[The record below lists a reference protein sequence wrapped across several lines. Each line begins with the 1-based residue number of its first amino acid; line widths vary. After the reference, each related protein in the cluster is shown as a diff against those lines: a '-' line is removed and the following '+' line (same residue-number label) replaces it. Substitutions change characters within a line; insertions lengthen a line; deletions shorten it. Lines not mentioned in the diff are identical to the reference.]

1 MECIALHAN
10 VQLIKDNAEMEAEF
24 MKAEEIEM
32 ALKEVRKTIDE
43 IDTQMKPLFLQR
55 MECGKHVAE
64 AKAQTGGDVFV
75 LERELEIIGKRAGD
89 VKPEIQEEYRTFLRH
104 LMSLCRK
111 YEYELLPEMQEK
123 VITAALTAAGLTAET
138 EHSQVKI
145 AFTCPKET
153 SDLNLFLN
161 MTKLNGIT
169 VDALNLT
176 TEDGVQK
183 ITMILDGKVTEASM
197 RCLLCQIGKEAD
209 DFQIVELV
217 NHTRKVG
224 I

>member
-1 MECIALHAN
+1 
-10 VQLIKDNAEMEAEF
+10 
-24 MKAEEIEM
+24 
-32 ALKEVRKTIDE
+32 
-43 IDTQMKPLFLQR
+43 
-55 MECGKHVAE
+55 
-64 AKAQTGGDVFV
+64 
-75 LERELEIIGKRAGD
+75 
-89 VKPEIQEEYRTFLRH
+89 
-104 LMSLCRK
+104 
-111 YEYELLPEMQEK
+111 
-123 VITAALTAAGLTAET
+123 
-138 EHSQVKI
+138 
-145 AFTCPKET
+145 
-153 SDLNLFLN
+153 

>member
-1 MECIALHAN
+1 MECIALQAN

-169 VDALNLT
+169 VDALKLI
-176 TEDGVQK
+176 TENGIQK
-183 ITMILDGKVTEASM
+183 IVMLLDGKVTDAAM

>member
-75 LERELEIIGKRAGD
+75 LERELEIIEKRAGD

-123 VITAALTAAGLTAET
+123 VITAALTAAGVTAET

-153 SDLNLFLN
+153 SNLNLFLN

>member
-1 MECIALHAN
+1 
-10 VQLIKDNAEMEAEF
+10 MEAEF

-75 LERELEIIGKRAGD
+75 LERELEIIEKRAGD

-111 YEYELLPEMQEK
+111 YEYELLPQMQEK
-123 VITAALTAAGLTAET
+123 VITAALAAAGLKAET

-169 VDALNLT
+169 VDALKLI
-176 TEDGVQK
+176 TEDGIQK
-183 ITMILDGKVTEASM
+183 IVMLLDGKVTDAAM

-224 I
+224 T